1 MARRKRSRGRRKQK
15 QQRQA
20 IINFALVIAA
30 VAITGWL
37 VWSLQPEPYDEL
49 TLCEI
54 SDELPAHTAVIL
66 DKTDEYTEEEVTFI
80 RMAIERTRDELAVG
94 ERFTLFELD
103 EKGEFNPRGEL
114 SLCNPGRGKQVNPL
128 FQNPKIIEER
138 YRAKFE
144 GPMNEVLSDL
154 VEPREAPASPI
165 LEAVARLG
173 QTEAF
178 SPEAPARKLVLISD
192 MLQNS
197 SLFSIYGAGRGALP
211 ANMPVSADVA
221 KTVRDRFGNN
231 LMDVQLEIRLI
242 PRPGWND
249 VQRGELRRYWDDVF
263 ASLGI
268 KVSWRD
274 L

>member
-1 MARRKRSRGRRKQK
+1 MARRRRRSHRRRQK

-20 IINFALVIAA
+20 IINFALVAAA

-37 VWSLQPEPYDEL
+37 VWSLQPEPYNEI

-66 DKTDEYTEEEVTFI
+66 DKTDAYTEEEVVFI
-80 RMAIERTRDELAVG
+80 RMAIERTRDELEVK

-103 EKGEFNPRGEL
+103 ERGEFNPRGEL
-114 SLCNPGRGKQVNPL
+114 SLCNPGRGQQVNPL
-128 FQNPKIIEER
+128 FQNPKLIEER
-138 YRAKFE
+138 YREKFE
-144 GPMNEVLSDL
+144 GPVDQVLSDL

-178 SPEAPARKLVLISD
+178 SPEAPSRKLVLISD

-197 SLFSIYGAGRGALP
+197 SLFTIYGAGRGNLP
-211 ANMPVSADVA
+211 ADMPTAAEVA
-221 KTVRDRFGNN
+221 ATVRNRFGNN
-231 LMDVQLEIRLI
+231 LMDVSLEIRLI
-242 PRPGWND
+242 PRPGYGD
-249 VQRGELRRYWDDVF
+249 LQRGVLKRYWDDVF
-263 ASLGI
+263 TSLGMR
-268 KVSWRD
+268 VDWRD

>member
-1 MARRKRSRGRRKQK
+1 MARRKRTRGRRKQK

-20 IINFALVIAA
+20 IINFSLVVAA
-30 VAITGWL
+30 VAITAWT
-37 VWSLQPEPYDEL
+37 VYSLQPEPYDEV

-54 SDELPAHTAVIL
+54 SDELPPHTAVIL

-80 RMAIERTRDELAVG
+80 RLAIERARDRLAVK

-103 EKGEFNPRGEL
+103 EKGEFNPRGEF
-114 SLCNPGRGKQVNPL
+114 SLCNPGRGKQVNAL

-138 YRAKFE
+138 YKEKFE
-144 GPMNEVLSDL
+144 APFEETLADL
-154 VEPREAPASPI
+154 VIPREAPASPI

-178 SPEAPARKLVLISD
+178 SADAPGRRLTLISD

-197 SLFSIYGAGRGALP
+197 SLFTVYGAGRGNLP
-211 ANMPVSADVA
+211 ADMPSSADVA
-221 KTVRDRFGNN
+221 ALVRDRYGSN
-231 LMDVQLEIRLI
+231 LMDVEVEIRLI
-242 PRPGWND
+242 PRPGWVD
-249 VQRGELRRYWDDVF
+249 VQRGALRQYWDDVF
-263 ASLGI
+263 TSLGMR
-268 KVSWRD
+268 VVWRD

>member
-1 MARRKRSRGRRKQK
+1 MARRRRRSNRRRQK

-20 IINFALVIAA
+20 IINFALVAAA

-37 VWSLQPEPYDEL
+37 VWSLQPEPYNEI

-66 DKTDEYTEEEVTFI
+66 DKTDEYTEEEVVFI
-80 RMAIERTRDELAVG
+80 RMAIERTRDELEVK

-114 SLCNPGRGKQVNPL
+114 SLCNPGRGQQVNPL
-128 FQNPKIIEER
+128 FQNPKLIEER
-138 YRAKFE
+138 YREKFE
-144 GPMNEVLSDL
+144 GPVDEVLSDL

-197 SLFSIYGAGRGALP
+197 SLFTIYGAGRGNLP
-211 ANMPVSADVA
+211 ASMPTSAEVA
-221 KTVRDRFGNN
+221 ATVRNRFGNN
-231 LMDVQLEIRLI
+231 LMDVALEIRLI
-242 PRPGWND
+242 PRPGYGD
-249 VQRGELRRYWDDVF
+249 LQRGALKRYWDDVF
-263 ASLGI
+263 TSLGMR
-268 KVSWRD
+268 VTWRD